1 MLKVAPCT
9 VGHTVVR
16 PNFFGLMGYNY
27 FGLRCARLKRCELRR
42 TPVSPP
48 VGRLETIRVEVC
60 WVSLYQA
67 LWKPLA
73 SSGWTSLSIP
83 SPFTS
88 YSIFSVAVC
97 IFTTPAGSLKFG
109 KNFKNTR
116 RYYTSETSSDLYT
129 FINTVSCGRPQC
141 SGECRGRRGP
151 RGQRGRTGSKGQPG
165 PKGPRGPPVSTYFAR
180 YLALIL

>member
-1 MLKVAPCT
+1 M
-9 VGHTVVR
+9 
-16 PNFFGLMGYNY
+16 
-27 FGLRCARLKRCELRR
+27 
-42 TPVSPP
+42 
-48 VGRLETIRVEVC
+48 
-60 WVSLYQA
+60 
-67 LWKPLA
+67 
-73 SSGWTSLSIP
+73 P
-83 SPFTS
+83 SPFTI

-180 YLALIL
+180 YLALILENGVKWSDKCFYIENHIWAGVDIEFVFEYHTYKQPCIILFII